1 MKRILSIFFMS
12 IFTATSAFSA
22 GMVGIKLGYGQLEAT
37 KDAITNTPAALT
49 EAADTADI
57 SHEYGA
63 IFAEVNVGDA
73 PISVGLEYIP
83 ITGTLSVSN
92 RDHTDASLELS
103 DHTTLY
109 ALAAKELSN
118 GASVY
123 GKIGYSMADIGNV
136 KQSNGTTTIGS
147 FDDQLDGPMVGVG
160 VQSSEFSNLGL
171 VARLEAT
178 YTEYDDVSVKT
189 TDTDGLVETK
199 TASDIN
205 LTTLTVSIG
214 KKF

>member
-1 MKRILSIFFMS
+1 MKKIISILFVS
-12 IFTATSAFSA
+12 IFTASSAFSA
-22 GMVGIKLGYGQLEAT
+22 GMVGIKLGYGELEAT
-37 KDAITNTPAALT
+37 KNAITNTPAALT
-49 EAADTADI
+49 EAAETKDI
-57 SHEYGA
+57 DHEYGA
-63 IFAEVNVGDA
+63 IFAEVNLGDS
-73 PISVGLEYIP
+73 PVSLGLEYIP
-83 ITGTLSVSN
+83 ISGTLSVAN
-92 RDHTDASLELS
+92 GDDTDASLELS
-103 DHTTLY
+103 DHTTFY

-118 GASVY
+118 GSAVY

-136 KQSNGTTTIGS
+136 KQSNGTTTINS
-147 FDDQLDGPMVGVG
+147 FDSNLDGPMVGVG
-160 VQSSEFSNLGL
+160 VQSAEFSNLAL

-205 LTTLTVSIG
+205 LTTLTISLG

>member
-1 MKRILSIFFMS
+1 MKKIISILFVS

-22 GMVGIKLGYGQLEAT
+22 GMVGIKLGYGELEAT
-37 KDAITNTPAALT
+37 KNAITNTPAALT
-49 EAADTADI
+49 EAAQTKDI
-57 SHEYGA
+57 DHEYGA
-63 IFAEVNVGDA
+63 IFAEVNLGDS
-73 PISVGLEYIP
+73 PVSLGLEYIP
-83 ITGTLSVSN
+83 ISGTLSVSN
-92 RDHTDASLELS
+92 KDHTDASLEIS

-109 ALAAKELSN
+109 ALAAKEMSS
-118 GASVY
+118 GAAVY

-136 KQSNGTTTIGS
+136 KQSNGTTTINS
-147 FDDQLDGPMVGVG
+147 FDSNLDGPMVGVG
-160 VQSSEFSNLGL
+160 VQSAEFSNLAL

-205 LTTLTVSIG
+205 LTTFTVSLG

>member
-1 MKRILSIFFMS
+1 MKKIISILFVS

-22 GMVGIKLGYGQLEAT
+22 GMVGIKLGYGELEAT

-49 EAADTADI
+49 EAAETKDI
-57 SHEYGA
+57 DHEYGA
-63 IFAEVNVGDA
+63 IFAEVNLGDS
-73 PISVGLEYIP
+73 PVSLGLEYIP
-83 ITGTLSVSN
+83 ISGTLSVSN
-92 RDHTDASLELS
+92 KDHTDASLEIS

-109 ALAAKELSN
+109 ALAAKEMSN
-118 GASVY
+118 GAAVY

-136 KQSNGTTTIGS
+136 KQSNGTTTINS
-147 FDDQLDGPMVGVG
+147 FDSNLDGPMVGVG
-160 VQSSEFSNLGL
+160 VQSAEFSNLAL

-205 LTTLTVSIG
+205 LTTFTVSLG

>member
-1 MKRILSIFFMS
+1 MKKIISILFVSIFS
-12 IFTATSAFSA
+12 ATSAFSA

-37 KDAITNTPAALT
+37 KNAITNTPAALT
-49 EAADTADI
+49 EAAETKDI
-57 SHEYGA
+57 DHEYGA
-63 IFAEVNVGDA
+63 IFAEVNLGDS
-73 PISVGLEYIP
+73 PVSLGLEYIP
-83 ITGTLSVSN
+83 ISGTLSVAN
-92 RDHTDASLELS
+92 GNDTDASLELS

-136 KQSNGTTTIGS
+136 KQSNGTTTINS
-147 FDDQLDGPMVGVG
+147 HSDELEGVMAGIG
-160 VQSSEFSNLGL
+160 VQSAEFSNLAL

-178 YTEYDDVSVKT
+178 YTEYDDVSAKT
-189 TDTDGLVETK
+189 TDADGLVETK

-205 LTTLTVSIG
+205 LTTITVSLG